1 MLQPHKKFSSYTG
14 WKGHIYAAKELNAV
28 IYLAALNST
37 YRPNTRPGMHSGQPQ
52 KHQLGTAS
60 SAQLQERVA
69 APQGCG
75 AMVDKAS
82 GGSVTLLCPLH
93 RARAD
98 SPHQHRAHKTFVRV
112 SAGWELGSTARKP
125 PEQLQQAAHRMGSS
139 AARHSN
145 GSVHREHSHPL
156 FGLPG
161 IGKQRSNKAPQPLH
175 PSTPRLCRASA
186 VLPTGRT
193 HGQELL
199 SQQSPTGHDEAT
211 GAPPNPGHL
220 QSGSEARSS
229 SAASARAAT
238 EPGEGRGLKGC
249 RPGSLI
255 QGWGGPPRY
264 RGQS

>member
-98 SPHQHRAHKTFVRV
+98 SPHQHTKHLCVCQL
-112 SAGWELGSTARKP
+112 AGSWAA
-125 PEQLQQAAHRMGSS
+125 LQGNRQSS
-139 AARHSN
+139 YSRLLTGWAARQQ
-145 GSVHREHSHPL
+145 GTATALCTV
-156 FGLPG
+156 
-161 IGKQRSNKAPQPLH
+161 
-175 PSTPRLCRASA
+175 STHTLC
-186 VLPTGRT
+186 L
-193 HGQELL
+193 
-199 SQQSPTGHDEAT
+199 
-211 GAPPNPGHL
+211 
-220 QSGSEARSS
+220 
-229 SAASARAAT
+229 
-238 EPGEGRGLKGC
+238 GC
-249 RPGSLI
+249 LA
-255 QGWGGPPRY
+255 
-264 RGQS
+264 